1 MGDVE
6 KITAFSKNP
15 EGVIVI
21 KFSQPTAASDAIAK
35 YHGTMRRGRRIDGSF
50 WDGVTDYTV
59 RDEEKET
66 KEETKRLDDFGKF
79 LDNQDL
85 PEEFRLHVEG

>member
-1 MGDVE
+1 M
-6 KITAFSKNP
+6 A
-15 EGVIVI
+15 
-21 KFSQPTAASDAIAK
+21 DA
-35 YHGTMRRGRRIDGSF
+35 ME
-50 WDGVTDYTV
+50 VV

-85 PEEFRLHVEG
+85 PEEFRLNVEG